1 MDPDLQ
7 GKVVFVTGA
16 ARGMGRTYVEG
27 FLEDGCKIVAS
38 DVSWA
43 PTGRSHDGAVEF
55 RQQLDDNPNALAL
68 DLDIT
73 DDAQL
78 VEARER
84 TVEAF
89 GTVHVLV
96 NNGAKRMNTILPS
109 GRIDVLDMDMS
120 DFERMMD
127 INVNGVVKT
136 IRVLAPL
143 MIAQGFGSIVNISGG
158 NGGTGGDGPYGASK
172 AGIVNL
178 TLTLA
183 SELRK
188 HNIAVNAIHPAQ
200 PRSHG
205 YEEQVAA
212 RAAEGVTVMPP
223 VRIEAH
229 LPPVRLLAKQD
240 AVGGLTGQ
248 ILDVRQWNMQH
259 GLGGFAE

>member
-27 FLEDGCKIVAS
+27 FLDDGCKVVAS

-43 PTGRSHDGAVEF
+43 PTGQSHDGAADF
-55 RQQLDDNPNALAL
+55 KQQLDDNPNALAL

-78 VEARER
+78 AAARDR

-96 NNGAKRMNTILPS
+96 NNGAKRMNTILAS
-109 GRIDVLDMDMS
+109 GRIDVLDMDMR

-143 MIAQGFGSIVNISGG
+143 MIAQGSGSIVNISGG

-205 YEEQVAA
+205 YEEQVTA
-212 RAAEGVTVMPP
+212 RAAEGVTVPPP

-240 AVGGLTGQ
+240 AAGGLTGQ

>member
-1 MDPDLQ
+1 MDPDLK

-27 FLEDGCKIVAS
+27 FLDDGAKVVAS
-38 DVSWA
+38 DVSWEA
-43 PTGRSHDGAVEF
+43 TGQSHDGASEF
-55 RQQLDDNPNALAL
+55 REQLVAEANAIVL

-73 DDAQL
+73 NDAQL
-78 VEARER
+78 GAAYAS
-84 TVEAF
+84 TIAAF
-89 GTVHVLV
+89 GTLDVLV

-109 GRIDVLDMDMS
+109 GRIDTLDMDMR

-136 IRVLAPL
+136 IRKFAPI
-143 MIAQGFGSIVNISGG
+143 MIEKHRGSIILISGG
-158 NGGTGGDGPYGASK
+158 NGGAGGDGPYGASK
-172 AGIVNL
+172 AAIVNL
-178 TLTLA
+178 NLTL
-183 SELRK
+183 SNELKK

-212 RAAEGVTVMPP
+212 RAAAGVAVRAP

-229 LPPVRLLAKQD
+229 MPLVRLLAKQD
-240 AVGGLTGQ
+240 AEGGLTGQ
-248 ILDVRQWNMQH
+248 CLDIREWNRAH
-259 GLGGFAE
+259 GLGGFEE